1 LVNLALHILFC
12 VCFALIAKHAQ
23 HRGLRLLPV
32 GAVNYFVAALL
43 SGVWAGSDGLPDLR
57 SAVLAVGVFGGV
69 AYVGSY
75 VFFIPVV
82 HSHGIS
88 ISSAVLRLSQ
98 LLPVL
103 YAMACW
109 GERMT
114 GWQAA
119 GLVFFCLAVP
129 LLAHSGN
136 SCERHET
143 GIRSMA
149 ILAGL
154 FLVTGLCGIAAKW
167 FDGIGLAEERG
178 LFLFILFSAA
188 AVVSA
193 GLLVG
198 RRVLPDRS
206 EVSFGLFLGLSNVL
220 ANFFL
225 LRALHD
231 LKGIVVFPV
240 ASAGIIVVTAVLA
253 ITCWKEKVSD
263 RGIYGIAMASVA
275 VVFLNLK

>member
-1 LVNLALHILFC
+1 
-12 VCFALIAKHAQ
+12 
-23 HRGLRLLPV
+23 
-32 GAVNYFVAALL
+32 
-43 SGVWAGSDGLPDLR
+43 
-57 SAVLAVGVFGGV
+57 
-69 AYVGSY
+69 
-75 VFFIPVV
+75 
-82 HSHGIS
+82 
-88 ISSAVLRLSQ
+88 
-98 LLPVL
+98 
-103 YAMACW
+103 
-109 GERMT
+109 
-114 GWQAA
+114 
-119 GLVFFCLAVP
+119 
-129 LLAHSGN
+129 
-136 SCERHET
+136 
-143 GIRSMA
+143 
-149 ILAGL
+149 
-154 FLVTGLCGIAAKW
+154 VTGLCGIAAKW